1 MMGQKFNGYFCDKW
15 TEVKAVILYISLF
28 TDTQVSTGEGIL

>member
-1 MMGQKFNGYFCDKW
+1 MVIFVINERK
-15 TEVKAVILYISLF
+15 VKAVILYISLF